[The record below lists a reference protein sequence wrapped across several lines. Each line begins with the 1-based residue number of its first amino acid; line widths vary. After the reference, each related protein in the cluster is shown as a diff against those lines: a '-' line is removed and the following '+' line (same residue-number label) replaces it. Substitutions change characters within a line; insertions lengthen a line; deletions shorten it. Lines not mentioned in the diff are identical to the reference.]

1 MYQEWKNFIET
12 FAYTAAISALIL
24 LFCAI
29 SKKVVVV
36 LVSWWQRRRR
46 RTNRNR
52 GETQRK
58 RQQRQQ
64 HLKLFN
70 QEQHKQHQHHQS
82 TTEQLTSPAKVVGSL
97 EQYQWPIH
105 ESIQNIA
112 YWIFP
117 LLPPSNGYTHLAAC
131 AVINEAAI
139 AIIIANDNAAAD
151 ASEIPFCGIMH
162 IVHT

>member
-36 LVSWWQRRRR
+36 LVSWWQRRR

-117 LLPPSNGYTHLAAC
+117 LLPPLNGYTHLAAC
-131 AVINEAAI
+131 AITNEAAI
-139 AIIIANDNAAAD
+139 AIIIANDIAAAD

-162 IVHT
+162 ILHT